1 MAWATLPSLAIG
13 QIGLI
18 GTRSFLGLSNEMV
31 YLCRDTYLNGQIAD
45 QLNVSAQM
53 FFAQFI
59 A

>member
-1 MAWATLPSLAIG
+1 MIE
-13 QIGLI
+13 
-18 GTRSFLGLSNEMV
+18 TRSFLSLGNEMV
-31 YLCRDTYLNGQIAD
+31 YLCRDTYLNGHIAD

>member
-1 MAWATLPSLAIG
+1 MIE
-13 QIGLI
+13 
-18 GTRSFLGLSNEMV
+18 TRSFLGPGNEMV
-31 YLCRDTYLNGQIAD
+31 DLCRDTHLNGHIAD